1 MSVPLARS
9 SSSIGSVVDSGWGER
24 GGERSE
30 PERDHPPESTTR
42 NADDRQHADPKTAS
56 IPNPEVM
63 PKAQKAKRRR
73 FKASDKLRILQAT
86 DEATEFGEVGR
97 ILRRE
102 GIYHS
107 QLYKW
112 REERAAGLAAG
123 LASGLAGKAPGVKA
137 PDLKALQQE
146 NLKLERQNARL
157 EKELKR
163 AEIIIEFQKK
173 AAALFETTKATEE
186 S

>member
-1 MSVPLARS
+1 MPVPLVS
-9 SSSIGSVVDSGWGER
+9 SLGSVVDSGWEER
-24 GGERSE
+24 GGSRSE
-30 PERDHPPESTTR
+30 AERDDHALSRSRKPRQAPST
-42 NADDRQHADPKTAS
+42 AGIPDPQ
-56 IPNPEVM
+56 VV
-63 PKAQKAKRRR
+63 PKAGKAKRRR
-73 FKASDKLRILQAT
+73 FTASVKLRILKAT
-86 DEATEFGEVGR
+86 DEATEYGEVGR
-97 ILRRE
+97 ILRQE

-112 REERAAGLAAG
+112 REERSAGIAAG
-123 LASGLAGKAPGVKA
+123 LASGLAGKPRGIKG

-157 EKELKR
+157 EKQLER

-173 AAALFETTKATEE
+173 AAALFETTKVTEE

>member
-30 PERDHPPESTTR
+30 PERDHHPESTRR
-42 NADDRQHADPKTAS
+42 NADDRQHADPQTAS

-112 REERAAGLAAG
+112 REERAAGLDAG
-123 LASGLAGKAPGVKA
+123 LASGLAGKPRGVKG